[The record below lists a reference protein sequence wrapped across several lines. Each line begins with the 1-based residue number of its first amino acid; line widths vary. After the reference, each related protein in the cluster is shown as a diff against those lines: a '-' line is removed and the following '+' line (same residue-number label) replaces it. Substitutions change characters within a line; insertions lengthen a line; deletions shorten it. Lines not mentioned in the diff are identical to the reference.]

1 MPGNPPLRIILD
13 TNLWISYLISKRLKK
28 IDALF
33 EEDSLKLIFSTA
45 LMEEFMEV
53 AQRPKLKKYFSSAD
67 LENLLDLFDAYGEF
81 VAVTSSVDI
90 CRDEKDNFLLAL
102 AKDGK
107 ADYLITGD
115 ADLLIIKKFEDTE
128 ILTYSEFELHLSN

>member
-1 MPGNPPLRIILD
+1 
-13 TNLWISYLISKRLKK
+13 LISKRLKK

-33 EEDSLKLIFSTA
+33 EEDRLKLIFSAA

-53 AQRPKLKKYFSSAD
+53 AQRPKLKKYFSAAD

-81 VAVTSSVDI
+81 VAVTSSVVI
-90 CRDEKDNFLLAL
+90 CRDEKDNFLLTL

-128 ILTYSEFELHLSN
+128 ILTYSEFELHLSA